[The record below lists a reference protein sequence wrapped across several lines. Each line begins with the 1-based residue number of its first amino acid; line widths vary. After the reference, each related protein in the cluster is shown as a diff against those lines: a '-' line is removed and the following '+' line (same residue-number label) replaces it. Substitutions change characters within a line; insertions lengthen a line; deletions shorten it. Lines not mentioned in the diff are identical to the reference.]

1 VQARHDP
8 STAHEACSGWDDR
21 LTAWLLKAGCFSY
34 HCAMKITISLDEKI
48 VRNARKVAAERGT
61 TVAALV
67 RGYLEK
73 LIPEAQT
80 LGSKERQLEA
90 LERTFKTLS
99 ARMGDRTWKREDL
112 YERPSKR
119 NSNKKS

>member
-1 VQARHDP
+1 
-8 STAHEACSGWDDR
+8 
-21 LTAWLLKAGCFSY
+21 
-34 HCAMKITISLDEKI
+34 MKITISLDEKI